1 MKAGFVEIMS
11 SIQGEGKF
19 VGCRQIFVRF
29 QGCNLQCS
37 YCDTPK
43 GLAET
48 KDCIIEKNPG
58 MRDFTNLVNP
68 VSLPQIL
75 ETIKSYNLRPIHSI
89 SYTGGEPLLHYQF
102 LQELL
107 PQVQGLGPRSFLE
120 TNGTLVNEL
129 AEIIQL
135 IDYISMDLKL
145 SDALT
150 TPLWDKHKEFLRIAV
165 QKDTY
170 IKTVLTAD
178 TPWEDIDMII
188 DTISAVDKKIPL
200 VLQPV
205 TPFKNVFSPEPNHV
219 IRVQDYLLKYLSD
232 VRVIPQTHKYIG
244 QL

>member
-29 QGCNLQCS
+29 QGCNLQCT

-43 GLAET
+43 SLAET
-48 KDCIIEKNPG
+48 KDCLIEKNPG

-68 VSLPQIL
+68 ISLPQIVD
-75 ETIKSYNLRPIHSI
+75 IIRSYHLMPIHSI
-89 SYTGGEPLLHYQF
+89 SYTGGEPLLHYQY
-102 LQELL
+102 LKELL
-107 PQVQGLGPRSFLE
+107 PQVQGLGPKSFLE
-120 TNGTLVNEL
+120 TNGTLVDEL
-129 AEIIQL
+129 TNIIDHL
-135 IDYISMDLKL
+135 DYISMDLKL
-145 SDALT
+145 SDAII
-150 TPLWDKHKEFLRIAV
+150 TPLWEKHKEFLRIAV

-170 IKTVLTAD
+170 IKTVLTAA

-188 DTISAVDKKIPL
+188 DTISSVDKKIPL

-205 TPFKNVFSPEPNHV
+205 TPFKKVLSPEPNHV
-219 IRVQDYLLKYLSD
+219 IKVQDYLLKYLSD